1 MEILPAA
8 PPIARPDPSAA
19 TVALEVV
26 RRASAIRPPAGLI
39 RLEARLRSGQASTAE
54 LARLIDGSP
63 ALAARLLRIANSAF
77 YSPRQPIVTLNRAL
91 VVIGDAVLGQ
101 MVIHAIVASRRA
113 EGRTPTEALAGARL
127 MSDGVRCAVTARALA
142 QLGDAVGPDEAFA
155 AGLLHDLGHVLL
167 LDDSPA
173 AYAGYLQGRPGPG
186 DCLDVELEMTGTT
199 HEAVGEAFAIEWN
212 LPAPLRQAMAR
223 HHGPADSA
231 ISSVI
236 RVADRLVGGRDRPAI
251 AEAGSEPV
259 DIEALL
265 DAVGVT
271 PGAWADRAAATN
283 AEMAELLTIFDLAA

>member
-1 MEILPAA
+1 MEILPAT
-8 PPIARPDPSAA
+8 PPTTRPDASTA

-26 RRASAIRPPAGLI
+26 RRATAIRPPAGLI
-39 RLEARLRSGQASTAE
+39 RLEARLRSGQASATE

-77 YSPRQPIVTLNRAL
+77 YSPRQPIVSLNRAL

-113 EGRTPTEALAGARL
+113 GGRTPTEALAGARL

-142 QLGDAVGPDEAFA
+142 QLGGAVGPDEAFS

-173 AYAGYLQGRPGPG
+173 AYAGYLLASPGPG
-186 DCLDVELEMTGTT
+186 DCLDTELEIAGTT
-199 HEAVGEAFAIEWN
+199 HQAVGEAFASEWN
-212 LPAPLRQAMAR
+212 LPAPLGQAMGR

-231 ISSVI
+231 ISSVV
-236 RVADRLVGGRDRPAI
+236 RVADRLVGWHDRPGI
-251 AEAGSEPV
+251 AEAGSDPV

-265 DAVGVT
+265 GAIGVT
-271 PGAWADRAAATN
+271 SAAWADRSATTH